1 MVTDPISDFIIRIK
15 NAGAAGRENISV
27 PFSSFVH
34 EIAILLSKEGYVGSV
49 ERRGK
54 KIKKFIDIN
63 LKYDAN
69 KRPEVVGA
77 ERISKLGKRV
87 YVKSREIKP
96 TRQGHGLMVISTPSG
111 VMTDKA
117 AKKAKVG
124 GEALF
129 KIW

>member
-1 MVTDPISDFIIRIK
+1 MITDPISDFIIRIK
-15 NAGAAGRENISV
+15 NAAGAGRENVSL

-54 KIKKFIDIN
+54 KIKKFIDIG

-69 KRPEVVGA
+69 KKPEVIGA
-77 ERISKLGKRV
+77 ARISKLGKRV

-96 TRQGHGLMVISTPSG
+96 VRQGHGLMVISTPEG
-111 VMTDKA
+111 VMTDKD